1 MGGFGIAEMVVIFIL
16 AIVIYG
22 KNLPEV
28 ARNFARWYT
37 KIRRQLTDILLTI
50 QRGHGQE
57 AAALEYQSGEAVDA
71 EFEEVSAEPSNRG

>member
-1 MGGFGIAEMVVIFIL
+1 MM
-16 AIVIYG
+16 
-22 KNLPEV
+22 PELFSEKHV
-28 ARNFARWYT
+28 HEHTVKRATGAHTFTSEDIHLLSADQ
-37 KIRRQLTDILLTI
+37 RRQLTDILLTI